1 MRSLLLAGL
10 MTLML
15 TASASAVTDIVLE
28 ARGYGSVV
36 DINDLPDPFILD
48 VIIISDEPMSGL
60 NIQIGGTGDY
70 AAMTDFYGMA
80 SNNYSDDVVSM
91 PPVNNAGWSN
101 AISDVIQLGANSL
114 PMTGAD
120 AGGDELGT
128 IFGAALA
135 TSGLACWLEIT
146 NYDTEVYPIV
156 IPVTKGKV
164 GDFDGMPIPNVGLGE
179 LVITPEPASVMLLL
193 LGVPFLRRRR

>member
-10 MTLML
+10 LALML
-15 TASASAVTDIVLE
+15 TASASAQTDILLE
-28 ARGYGSVV
+28 ARGVPGGSVV

-48 VIIISDEPMSGL
+48 VIIISDQPMSGFS
-60 NIQIGGTGDY
+60 IQIGGTGHY
-70 AAMTDFYGMA
+70 LAMTDFYGMA
-80 SNNYSDDVVSM
+80 SYNYADIIG
-91 PPVNNAGWSN
+91 PPPTNSSNWST
-101 AISDVIQLGANSL
+101 AMTDVIQLGENDL

-128 IFGAALA
+128 IFGDALA

-146 NYDTEVYPIV
+146 NYQVGT
-156 IPVTKGKV
+156 IPVTKGSV
-164 GDFDGMPIPNVGLGE
+164 GDANGMPIPNVGLGE